1 MLINRQIS
9 ILDLTKLIFLLSSMV
24 QAVLLAKLRYRYL
37 QELQVEAEE
46 RRRENFFLAQV
57 NIGPFSKP
65 KWLWWIE
72 NIWLCNRRSLKQPE
86 TSDTKTC
93 ITGSLGGPL
102 QCNFNRGAEVLEGAK
117 LSHNKH
123 SRIHSGETLW
133 FLRIIFTFNL
143 ILGKSE

>member
-1 MLINRQIS
+1 
-9 ILDLTKLIFLLSSMV
+9 MV

-86 TSDTKTC
+86 LVIQRHASLEVWGVHCNVISTGGLRSWREQNYH
-93 ITGSLGGPL
+93 IT
-102 QCNFNRGAEVLEGAK
+102 NILEFTAAK
-117 LSHNKH
+117 HCD
-123 SRIHSGETLW
+123 
-133 FLRIIFTFNL
+133 FYV
-143 ILGKSE
+143 